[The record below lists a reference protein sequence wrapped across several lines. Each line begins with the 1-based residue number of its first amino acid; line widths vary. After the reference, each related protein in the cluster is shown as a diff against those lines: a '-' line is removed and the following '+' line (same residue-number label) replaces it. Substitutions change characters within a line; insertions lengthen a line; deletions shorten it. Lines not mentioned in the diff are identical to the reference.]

1 MISPEEIRH
10 RATRDYPR
18 FISQWLKS
26 ERFEG
31 LDFPAGGLPSDA
43 LTLRDAIESLRRHA
57 KSDKQPGYS
66 ITWVTRRTKQLG
78 TQTVPQRI
86 TIETESDLIALA
98 GKRHEFDQFT
108 ADVASIRASFPQL
121 EEWLCA
127 NWNQVVKHHGDW
139 PDLLTVCRLWADRA
153 PGSYVREISLP
164 VPTKFVE
171 RHMSILQM
179 LLDRILPAESVDFEA
194 PDFWS
199 RYRLKQDEP
208 FVRVRFLDRQ
218 FERLTGLKIDD
229 LSVPVSAASALPIA
243 GQDVIVIENKTPLLL
258 LGPRENTI
266 AIFGGG
272 FGVEILVSI
281 NALRQCRVFYW
292 GDLDAQ
298 GFEILSLLRSRV
310 PQVQSVLMDRD
321 TLQEFEQFI
330 QPGSP
335 AMLKDLPNL
344 TGDELEAYQSVAL
357 NNLRLEQE
365 RIPVGRLYE
374 VLEMAR

>member
-1 MISPEEIRH
+1 
-10 RATRDYPR
+10 
-18 FISQWLKS
+18 
-26 ERFEG
+26 
-31 LDFPAGGLPSDA
+31 
-43 LTLRDAIESLRRHA
+43 
-57 KSDKQPGYS
+57 
-66 ITWVTRRTKQLG
+66 
-78 TQTVPQRI
+78 
-86 TIETESDLIALA
+86 
-98 GKRHEFDQFT
+98 
-108 ADVASIRASFPQL
+108 
-121 EEWLCA
+121 
-127 NWNQVVKHHGDW
+127 
-139 PDLLTVCRLWADRA
+139 
-153 PGSYVREISLP
+153 
-164 VPTKFVE
+164 
-171 RHMSILQM
+171 MSILQM

-258 LGPRENTI
+258 LEPRENTI

-272 FGVEILVSI
+272 FGVEILGSI
-281 NALRQCRVFYW
+281 NVLRQCRVFYW

-310 PQVQSVLMDRD
+310 PHVQSVLMDRD
-321 TLQEFEQFI
+321 TFQAFEQFI
-330 QPGSP
+330 QPGNP

-357 NNLRLEQE
+357 DNLRLEQE

>member
-10 RATRDYPR
+10 RATRNYPR
-18 FISQWLKS
+18 FISQWLKG

-43 LTLRDAIESLRRHA
+43 LTLRDAIDSLRRHA

-98 GKRHEFDQFT
+98 GKCHEFDRFT

-121 EEWLCA
+121 EEWLCT

-153 PGSYVREISLP
+153 PGSYVREIALP

-179 LLDRILPAESVDFEA
+179 LLDHILPAESVDFEA

-258 LGPRENTI
+258 LEPRENTI

-272 FGVEILVSI
+272 FGVEILGSI

-310 PQVQSVLMDRD
+310 PHVQSVLMDRD
-321 TLQEFEQFI
+321 TFQAFEQFI
-330 QPGSP
+330 QPGNP

-344 TGDELEAYQSVAL
+344 TGDELEVYQSVAL
-357 NNLRLEQE
+357 DNLRLEQD